1 MCVCACVCR
10 FRFRFKCRFRFR
22 FRSRF
27 RFRFRCT
34 FRFTSRSS
42 FRFRFTVWKQLH
54 TVLFKDIWLDED
66 GTEDGSP
73 MVISAAYVADQV
85 RKAGGG
91 PFGTPPQNLPQT

>member
-1 MCVCACVCR
+1 MCR

-54 TVLFKDIWLDED
+54 TVLFK
-66 GTEDGSP
+66 
-73 MVISAAYVADQV
+73 MVFARVLL
-85 RKAGGG
+85 RT
-91 PFGTPPQNLPQT
+91 FG